1 MVLIKK
7 DNTIKFVSEYVLKP
21 NDEVI
26 GIDNKTYKITRILK
40 GGKNG
45 N

>member
-7 DNTIKFVSEYVLKP
+7 NNTIKFVSEYVLKP
-21 NDEVI
+21 NDEII
-26 GIDNKTYKITRILK
+26 GTNNKTYKITRILK